1 MSETA
6 HNNQANRTVLEEF
19 EARRSP
25 EGRFHTYCL
34 GRVRHFW
41 IRQAL
46 VVILFPFFY
55 KFAGPEQT
63 MIALLVVLTGEFLD
77 LLTVRPLSYRRTYG
91 HELRKF
97 MMLTTLSSVVQ
108 AIALTYAIWLA
119 TQVEGDTR
127 AFSTALCLIGT
138 FEAGLLFGLHR
149 LASIAK
155 IAVFQTFLFFNF
167 LDLWTNIAD
176 PEVSQLIFEFVG
188 AALLTYVGALFVMH
202 MHRIQYRKDAAQRAT
217 LERSAEL
224 AEINNVLS
232 EIRQKTKRL
241 AMVAENANDSMII
254 SDAQGRIQ
262 WVNPAFTETM
272 GYSFDEAVGMPTN
285 FLNGPSTEATTIR
298 KIKDAREQK
307 KPIRIELVNL
317 TKDGQPIWVEA
328 SLTPI
333 IDETG
338 ELTSII
344 GVERDITETK
354 RRQEILAKARFD
366 AEEASRAKN
375 SFLATMSHEI
385 RTPMNGVLA
394 TSDLLSETNLDPE
407 QRSLVETISSS
418 GEALLTIINDI
429 LDFSKLDAGKL
440 DIVSEPFSL
449 HGCIQGAIDLI
460 APLAESKALSLKVT
474 VPPDLPTIVV
484 GDDGRIRQVL
494 LNLLGNAIKFTLEGI
509 VALKVDYQVVDGK
522 NCVTIAVQDTGVGIS
537 ENRLSQIFDT
547 FTQAD
552 ASITRRFGGT
562 GLGLSISRKLVEAM
576 GGSLDAKS
584 TEGIGSL
591 FSLSIPVEIADQPIL
606 NGKNSVKPETYAA
619 ISASNARILV
629 AEDNRTNRLLLQKML
644 APFGFK
650 MEFAENGA
658 IAVDFYTQRP
668 PDLVLMDVSMPVMDG
683 LEAATCIRELEQ
695 NNTMDHVPI
704 VALTANAFAEDKRR
718 CLDAGMDGHLTK
730 PFRKADLLDMISRY
744 LPPHEDVPQKYS
756 A

>member
-1 MSETA
+1 MPDTA
-6 HNNQANRTVLEEF
+6 QTTQAKKTVLEEF
-19 EARRSP
+19 EARRSL

-41 IRQAL
+41 LRQAL
-46 VVILFPFFY
+46 VIILFPFFY
-55 KFAGPEQT
+55 KFAGVEQAV
-63 MIALLVVLTGEFLD
+63 IALLVALTGEFLD
-77 LLTVRPLSYRRTYG
+77 LLTVRPLSHRRTYG
-91 HELRKF
+91 TELRKF
-97 MMLTTLSSVVQ
+97 MLLTTLSSIVQ
-108 AIALTYAIWLA
+108 AISLSYVIWLA

-149 LASIAK
+149 SASIAK
-155 IAVFQTFLFFNF
+155 IAVFQTFLFFSF
-167 LDLWTNIAD
+167 LELWTNITD
-176 PEVSQLIFEFVG
+176 STVSHLIFEFVG

-202 MHRIQYRKDAAQRAT
+202 MHRMQNRKDAAQRAT
-217 LERSAEL
+217 LERSEEL
-224 AEINNVLS
+224 AEINTVLS
-232 EIRQKTKRL
+232 DIRQKTKRL
-241 AMVAENANDSMII
+241 AMVAENANDSIII
-254 SDAQGRIQ
+254 SNAHGRIE
-262 WVNPAFTETM
+262 WVNTAFTDTM

-285 FLNGPSTEATTIR
+285 FLNGPRTEAITIR
-298 KIKDAREQK
+298 KINEAREQK
-307 KPIRIELVNL
+307 KPIRIELINM
-317 TKDGQPIWVEA
+317 TKDGRSIWVEA

-333 IDETG
+333 IDENG
-338 ELTSII
+338 ELTSMI
-344 GVERDITETK
+344 GVERDITATK
-354 RRQEILAKARFD
+354 RRQEIFAKARFD

-418 GEALLTIINDI
+418 GESLLTIINDI

-449 HGCIQGAIDLI
+449 HGCIQSIIDLI
-460 APLAESKALSLKVT
+460 SPLAESKALALKVT
-474 VPPDLPTIVV
+474 VAPNLPTIVV
-484 GDDGRIRQVL
+484 GDEGRIRQVL

-509 VALKVDYQVVDGK
+509 VALKVDYQVVDG
-522 NCVTIAVQDTGVGIS
+522 NDCITVAVQDTGVGIS
-537 ENRLSQIFDT
+537 DDRLSKIFDT

-576 GGSLDAKS
+576 GGTLIAKS

-591 FSLSIPVEIADQPIL
+591 FSLNIPIETAAEPIL
-606 NGKNSVKPETYAA
+606 RAPSEIKVTSFNSADANNT
-619 ISASNARILV
+619 RILV
-629 AEDNRTNRLLLQKML
+629 AEDNRTNRLLLKKML
-644 APFGFK
+644 SPFGFK
-650 MEFAENGA
+650 IEFAENGA
-658 IAVDFYTQRP
+658 IAVDFYTQCP

-683 LEAATCIRELEQ
+683 LEAAQCIRAMEVT
-695 NNTMDHVPI
+695 NTLPHIPI

-718 CLDAGMDGHLTK
+718 CLEAGMDGHLTK
-730 PFRKADLLDMISRY
+730 PFRKADLLKMISHY
-744 LPPHEDVPQKYS
+744 LPPHEDTPRKNT